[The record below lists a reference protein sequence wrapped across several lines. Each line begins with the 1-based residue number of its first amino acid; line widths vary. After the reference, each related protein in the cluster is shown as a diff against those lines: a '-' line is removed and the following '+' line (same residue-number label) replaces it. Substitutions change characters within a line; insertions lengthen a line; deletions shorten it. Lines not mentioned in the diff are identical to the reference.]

1 MEFLAFKAIAKALVL
16 PPTGFILVILAGLAI
31 GVRHPRRG
39 RALSLAGALAMLAL
53 SVPVVAREL
62 SRWLDVAPPFTVAS
76 ARGAQALVILGG
88 GVRRDAPD
96 YGGDTLGRYTLER
109 VRYGARIARLTGL
122 PVLVSGGR
130 VFGGESEAKL
140 MRDAL
145 ESEFGVSVR
154 WMEDASRTTHENA
167 RYSARLLAGAGI
179 GTVVLVTHAVD
190 VARARDEFAD
200 AGIAVIPAPTH
211 IPVDHVADWRD
222 WLPSMSGLEASYHA
236 LYELGGLAVRML
248 TPRSAAQAGGS
259 GG

>member
-1 MEFLAFKAIAKALVL
+1 MDFLAFKAIAKALVL
-16 PPTGFILVILAGLAI
+16 PPTGFLLVILAGLAI

-39 RALSLAGALAMLAL
+39 RVIAAAGALALLLL
-53 SVPVVAREL
+53 SIPVVAREL
-62 SRWLDVAPPFTVAS
+62 ARWLDVAPPFAADA
-76 ARGAQALVILGG
+76 ARGAQAIVILGG

-130 VFGGESEAKL
+130 VFGGEAEAKL

-145 ESEFGVSVR
+145 EGEFGVPVR
-154 WMEDASRTTHENA
+154 WMEDESRTTHENA
-167 RYSARLLAGAGI
+167 QRSAQLLAAAGI
-179 GTVVLVTHAVD
+179 GKVVLVTHAAD

-211 IPVDHVADWRD
+211 IPSAVASDPRD
-222 WLPSMSGLEASYHA
+222 WLPGMAGLETSYHA
-236 LYELGGLAVRML
+236 LYELAAIAVRVV
-248 TPRSAAQAGGS
+248 TPRAQPQAGGA
-259 GG
+259 GR